1 MSLPV
6 PSAPPL
12 VSTSTIAGIPPP
24 PPPPPLPLGWTEHT
38 APTGHSYYYHAA
50 TNQSTYVR
58 PLPVVG
64 QVAAS
69 AAEPERSAPSS
80 SKKKKV
86 KQERPIAKSLIPGTE
101 WSRVKTS
108 EGNTF
113 YFHKGKRESVW
124 EAPEEIMEALAEFEL
139 EEEERAHSKKSP
151 TPPPAAFGLGRLLAA
166 EGKVNPGMRPHTT
179 TKTPAEKVKGKEEKG
194 TGSIAPE
201 VEMADG
207 ETGAD
212 DEEWQRQ
219 VAEEMAAED
228 EAAKEEAIKAP
239 IGNKE
244 KTPEKE
250 ATPPPSLSPEEAR
263 ALFKTLLQE
272 KDINPLTPYDAALPQ
287 LVSDP
292 RYVLLPNIAD
302 RHAVFNE
309 Y

>member
-1 MSLPV
+1 MSLLV
-6 PSAPPL
+6 PSAPSL
-12 VSTSTIAGIPPP
+12 VSTGIRPPP
-24 PPPPPLPLGWTEHT
+24 PPPSLPLGWTEHT
-38 APTGHSYYYHAA
+38 APTGHLYYYHAA

-64 QVAAS
+64 QAAAT
-69 AAEPERSAPSS
+69 AAELEPSAST
-80 SKKKKV
+80 KKKKA

-124 EAPEEIMEALAEFEL
+124 EAPEEILEALAEFEM
-139 EEEERAHSKKSP
+139 EEEERAQSKKSP
-151 TPPPAAFGLGRLLAA
+151 MPPPAAFGLGRLLAA
-166 EGKVNPGMRPHTT
+166 EGKINPGMRAPTT
-179 TKTPAEKVKGKEEKG
+179 AETQERKVKEEDEKG
-194 TGSIAPE
+194 VSSVAPE

-228 EAAKEEAIKAP
+228 EAAKEEATKDP
-239 IGNKE
+239 TGKKE
-244 KTPEKE
+244 KSPAKE

-287 LVSDP
+287 LINDP